1 MMWRGIQRS
10 SQVCIKPTKSF
21 LINRKNKTRADMET
35 ILPLRNDASPLE
47 KWHSLGEKEGVEGR
61 GGKGSKVTAQENMTP
76 SYGLNRAKSPTT
88 MKPAMR
94 SCHTGS
100 SHNMRVT

>member
-1 MMWRGIQRS
+1 M
-10 SQVCIKPTKSF
+10 VCIKLTKSF
-21 LINRKNKTRADMET
+21 PNNRKNKTRAVMET
-35 ILPLRNDASPLE
+35 VLPLRNDASPLE
-47 KWHSLGEKEGVEGR
+47 KWHSLGEREGVEGR
-61 GGKGSKVTAQENMTP
+61 GGGKGSNVMAQENMTP

>member
-10 SQVCIKPTKSF
+10 NQVCIKLTKSF
-21 LINRKNKTRADMET
+21 LINRKNKTRAVMET
-35 ILPLRNDASPLE
+35 VLPLRNDASPLE
-47 KWHSLGEKEGVEGR
+47 KWHSLGRKKGWKGGGGEG
-61 GGKGSKVTAQENMTP
+61 SNVTAQENMTP